1 MKDIKLQ
8 GADNARDFAGTATR
22 DGRVIRDRM
31 FIRSN
36 HLGNLTCE
44 DIVKLKD
51 EYHLSKIIDLR
62 TDVEAAEHPDVKITG
77 VTYLHL
83 PLFAS
88 AAVGLTHEKG
98 TNIRSNKDM
107 RIPDMADLYR
117 LVVTDTYSVSQL
129 KAVFSEITAGM
140 SLCGENPG
148 VTLWHCTEGKDRCG
162 IVSALFLTL
171 LDVDEAVIMDD
182 YLLTNRVS
190 IKRAR
195 KYFWKVFLFLFSLK
209 KARLVRKI
217 LMADAGYLNAALD
230 AINETYGSSAAFL
243 HDVLGIDDDA
253 REKLKRIVLTK
264 VIVSP

>member
-1 MKDIKLQ
+1 MKDIKLR
-8 GADNARDFAGTATR
+8 GADNARDFAGTETR

-44 DIVKLKD
+44 DIGKLKD
-51 EYHLSKIIDLR
+51 EYHLSKVIDLR
-62 TDVEAAEHPDVKITG
+62 TDVEAAEHPDVKIAG
-77 VTYLHL
+77 VTYLLL

-98 TNIRSNKDM
+98 TGIRSNKDM
-107 RIPDMADLYR
+107 KIPDMADLYR
-117 LVVTDTYSVSQL
+117 FVVTDPYSVSQL
-129 KAVFSEITAGM
+129 KTVFSEIIAGM
-140 SLCGENPG
+140 SGWSENPG

-171 LDVDEAVIMDD
+171 LGVDEAAIMDD

-190 IKRAR
+190 VKRAR
-195 KYFWKVFLFLFSLK
+195 KYFWKVLLFLFSLK

-217 LMADAGYLNAALD
+217 LMADTGYLNAALD
-230 AINETYGSSAAFL
+230 AIKETYGSADTFL
-243 HDVLGIDDDA
+243 HDVLGVDDSA
-253 REKLKRIVLTK
+253 RERLKSVALTN
-264 VIVSP
+264 